1 MFEKTFLFSLVLIV
15 AFLDYSS
22 AKVAPDYIKICPGL
36 KSDCLKKVVQETL
49 PLFAKGIPELGVAPI
64 DPLKQ
69 EELKLLLPG
78 GFKVEFRNG
87 TATGLKKCTID
98 SVVYRNSE
106 ANMKM
111 HCDLSVKGKY
121 KASGR
126 ILIVSING
134 DGDAKIKIKNV
145 ALDAKIKFQDVT
157 RNGVVYHEVKTLK
170 IDQNYGDKITFS
182 LTNLFEGNPQ
192 LSEAVL
198 QFLNQNWRQVSEE
211 FGKPLVDKVVDLVS
225 SIVKKFFEA
234 VPKEELFVDS
244 E

>member
-1 MFEKTFLFSLVLIV
+1 MTLTTFLFLLLVAV
-15 AFLDYSS
+15 LDYSS

-36 KSDCLKKVVQETL
+36 KSDCLKKTVQETL
-49 PLFAKGIPELGVAPI
+49 PLFVKGIPELGVESI
-64 DPLKQ
+64 DPLRT
-69 EELKLLLPG
+69 EEIILVLPG

-87 TATGLKKCTID
+87 TSTGLRKCTID
-98 SVVYRNSE
+98 SVEYQNAE

-134 DGDAKIKIKNV
+134 NGDAKIKIKNV
-145 ALDAKIKFQDVT
+145 ALEAKIKFHDVT
-157 RNGVVYHEVKTLK
+157 RDGVVYHEVKNL
-170 IDQNYGDKITFS
+170 IINQNFGDKVTFG

-211 FGKPLVDKVVDLVS
+211 FGKPLVDKVVDIVTG
-225 SIVKKFFEA
+225 IVKKFFEK
-234 VPKEELFVDS
+234 VPKEELFIES

>member
-1 MFEKTFLFSLVLIV
+1 MFKKTFLYSLALIV
-15 AFLDYSS
+15 AVLGFSS

-36 KSDCLKKVVQETL
+36 KSDCLKKVIQETL
-49 PLFAKGIPELGVAPI
+49 PLFAKGIPELGVDPI

-69 EELKLLLPG
+69 DKLDLELPG

-87 TATGLKKCTID
+87 TATGLRKCTID
-98 SVVYRNSE
+98 SVVYQNSE
-106 ANMKM
+106 ANLKM

-121 KASGR
+121 KANGR

-134 DGDAKIKIKNV
+134 DGDAKIRI
-145 ALDAKIKFQDVT
+145 
-157 RNGVVYHEVKTLK
+157 
-170 IDQNYGDKITFS
+170 
-182 LTNLFEGNPQ
+182 
-192 LSEAVL
+192 SEAVL

-211 FGKPLVDKVVDLVS
+211 FGKPLVDKVVDIVY

-234 VPKEELFVDS
+234 VPKDELFV